1 MRELHIVNAEL
12 ADSITTL
19 SENLPTNETMK
30 LLRLQSSQLNS
41 SDVKQVSE
49 ALHKNTSLEAL
60 LLWNISLTDEDTTY
74 LSEMLSKNK
83 TLKVLDISD
92 CNISNKGLKNICN
105 GLKSND
111 TLTEL
116 SISKNPRITSV
127 STPTIVELI
136 KETTS
141 LETLFLRSQYT
152 SLKDNDIKEICTAL
166 RCNTT
171 IKTLGL
177 SKLHKEYCK
186 KLDNYKSIK
195 ERLEFA

>member
-19 SENLPTNETMK
+19 SESLPTNETMK
-30 LLRLQSSQLNS
+30 MLRLQSSQLNS

-60 LLWNISLTDEDTTY
+60 ELWNITLTDEDTTY

-83 TLKVLDISD
+83 KLKVLDVSDCDISD
-92 CNISNKGLKNICN
+92 KGVENICN

-111 TLTEL
+111 TLTKFSL
-116 SISKNPRITSV
+116 SKNPRITSV

-136 KETTS
+136 KETKS
-141 LETLFLRSQYT
+141 LETLFLRSPYT
-152 SLKDNDIKEICTAL
+152 SLTEYDIKEICAAL
-166 RCNTT
+166 ACNTT

-177 SKLHKEYCK
+177 SEQHKEYCK
-186 KLDNYKSIK
+186 KLDNYQSIK
-195 ERLEFA
+195 ERLEF

>member
-1 MRELHIVNAEL
+1 MNAEL

-19 SENLPTNETMK
+19 SENLPSNETMK
-30 LLRLQSSQLNS
+30 MLRLQSSQLNS
-41 SDVKQVSE
+41 SDIKQVSE

-60 LLWNISLTDEDTTY
+60 ELWNVSITDEDTTY
-74 LSEMLSKNK
+74 LSEMLTKNK
-83 TLKVLDISD
+83 KLKVLDISD
-92 CNISNKGLKNICN
+92 CDISDKGVENICN
-105 GLKSND
+105 GLKSNQ

-116 SISKNPRITSV
+116 SLSKNPRITSV
-127 STPTIVELI
+127 STPMIVELI
-136 KETTS
+136 KETKS

-152 SLKDNDIKEICTAL
+152 LLTDDDIEEICIAL
-166 RCNTT
+166 ACNTT

-177 SKLHKEYCK
+177 SKQHKEYCK